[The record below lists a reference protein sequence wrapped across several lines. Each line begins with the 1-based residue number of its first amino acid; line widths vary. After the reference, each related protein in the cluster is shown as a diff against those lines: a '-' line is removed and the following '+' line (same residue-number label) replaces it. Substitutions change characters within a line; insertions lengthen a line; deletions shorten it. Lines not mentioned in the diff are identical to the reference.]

1 MAKLNKDE
9 ILHIAKLAKIEI
21 TDKEV
26 EKYAEQLSEVVDY
39 FSKLSEVDTNNIEP
53 TNQTTGLENVTRPDL
68 IKSENGLTQEE
79 AIAGSD
85 EIYNGYFRVGAIL
98 TERSDK

>member
-26 EKYAEQLSEVVDY
+26 EKYTEQLSEVVDY

-53 TNQTTGLENVTRPDL
+53 TSQTTGLENVTRSDL
-68 IKSENGLTQEE
+68 VKTENSLTQEE
-79 AIAGSD
+79 AIAGTD
-85 EIYNGYFRVGAIL
+85 KIYNGYFRVGAIL